1 MIYKGI
7 SLKHLLESEKQ
18 GQLWE
23 LKADI
28 LVLAVKAKGKPS
40 AGTNGGMQM
49 TKDDMLRKI
58 SSRKFWALIAALVTA
73 FLVLMRMPEETI
85 TQVVAVIGA
94 FASIAVYILAEASVD
109 KAGASADVYEII
121 LDDDEPPDIA

>member
-1 MIYKGI
+1 M
-7 SLKHLLESEKQ
+7 H
-18 GQLWE
+18 
-23 LKADI
+23 
-28 LVLAVKAKGKPS
+28 
-40 AGTNGGMQM
+40 
-49 TKDDMLRKI
+49 KI
-58 SSRKFWALIAALVTA
+58 DWKKKLSSRKFWALIAALVTSL
-73 FLVLMRMPEETI
+73 LVVMRMPEETI